1 MAPLTAPD
9 VLPLLTTAPSSLLRF
24 ILVVQFH
31 FSGRSSCKEHILTKI
46 SLSIDLAEWVTCLV
60 AW

>member
-9 VLPLLTTAPSSLLRF
+9 VLPPLTTAPSSLLRF
-24 ILVVQFH
+24 ILVIQFH

-46 SLSIDLAEWVTCLV
+46 SLSIDVAE
-60 AW
+60 